1 MQSFP
6 IFMRLQG
13 RRVLVVGSGQAAAA
27 KQRLLEAAGARV
39 DLVAQVVSLEG
50 YALVFGATGD
60 DLRDRAVSD
69 VARAAG
75 IPVNVVDRPE
85 LSDFIMPAV
94 VDRGEIVIG
103 ISTGGSAPI
112 LAQRIRATI
121 EDVLP
126 NGIDRVA
133 AFARRFRNA
142 VQTRVTDNA
151 TRRRFWERFFEG
163 EGADLV
169 MAGEDYRAARKIIR
183 DLNAANAT
191 EGGAG
196 SLTVIELASNDS
208 DDLTLGTLRALRKA
222 DVIAHDANVAAEIL
236 DYARRDARRVD
247 LNSDLPRDA
256 RVVVLRAP
264 GNAKLLDVKLGA
276 AAKLRGVAQ

>member
-13 RRVLVVGSGQAAAA
+13 RRVLVVGSGHAAEA

-39 DLVAQVVSLEG
+39 DLVAQFESLEG

-60 DLRDRAVSD
+60 ETRDRAVSD
-69 VARAAG
+69 AARAAG

-103 ISTGGSAPI
+103 ISTGGGAPI

-121 EDVLP
+121 EDTLP
-126 NGIDRVA
+126 NGLDRLA
-133 AFARRFRNA
+133 GFARRFRNA
-142 VQTRVTDNA
+142 VQTRVADNA

-183 DLNAANAT
+183 DLNAAGAT
-191 EGGAG
+191 ESGQG
-196 SLTVIELASNDS
+196 SLTVIDLASNDS

-222 DVIAHDANVAAEIL
+222 DVIAHAANVAPEIL

-247 LNSDLPRDA
+247 LNSELPKDA
-256 RVVVLRAP
+256 RVVVLRTP
-264 GNAKLLDVKLGA
+264 A
-276 AAKLRGVAQ
+276 AAKRMGVAQ

>member
-6 IFMRLQG
+6 IFMRLSG
-13 RRVLVVGSGQAAAA
+13 RPVLVVGSGQAAAA

-39 DLVAQVVSLEG
+39 DLVAQADRVEG

-60 DLRDRAVSD
+60 EARDRAVSD
-69 VARAAG
+69 LARACG

-94 VDRGEIVIG
+94 VDRGEVVIG
-103 ISTGGSAPI
+103 ISTGGGAPI
-112 LAQRIRATI
+112 LAQRIRALI
-121 EDVLP
+121 EDALP
-126 NGIDRVA
+126 NGVDRLA
-133 AFARRFRNA
+133 AFARRFRSA
-142 VQTRVTDNA
+142 VQTRVADNA
-151 TRRRFWERFFEG
+151 TRRRFWERFFDG

-183 DLNAANAT
+183 DLNAADAT
-191 EGGAG
+191 QSGAG
-196 SLTVIELASNDS
+196 SLTVIELISNDS

-222 DVIAHDANVAAEIL
+222 DVIAHDAGVAAEIL
-236 DYARRDARRVD
+236 DYARRDARRVGLD
-247 LNSDLPRDA
+247 TELPQDGA

-264 GNAKLLDVKLGA
+264 V
-276 AAKLRGVAQ
+276 AAKRMGVAQ

>member
-6 IFMRLQG
+6 IFMRLSG
-13 RRVLVVGSGQAAAA
+13 RPVLVVGSGHAAEA
-27 KQRLLEAAGARV
+27 KQRLLKAAGARV
-39 DLVAQVVSLEG
+39 DCVDSVASLEG

-60 DLRDRAVSD
+60 DARDRAVSEA
-69 VARAAG
+69 ARAAG

-126 NGIDRVA
+126 NGLDRLA
-133 AFARRFRNA
+133 AFARRFRAA

-169 MAGEDYRAARKIIR
+169 MAGEDFRAARKIIR
-183 DLNAANAT
+183 DLNASDAV
-191 EGGAG
+191 ESGAG
-196 SLTVIELASNDS
+196 AVTVIELASNRG
-208 DDLTLGTLRALRKA
+208 DDLTLGTLRALRQA
-222 DVIAHDANVAAEIL
+222 DVIAHDSNVAPEIL
-236 DYARRDARRVD
+236 DYARRDALRVD
-247 LNSDLPRDA
+247 VNADLPQDA

-264 GNAKLLDVKLGA
+264 A
-276 AAKLRGVAQ
+276 AAKRMGVAQ

>member
-6 IFMRLQG
+6 IFMRLTG
-13 RRVLVVGSGQAAAA
+13 RPVLVVGPVEGGGQTAAA

-39 DLVAQVVSLEG
+39 DLVTEIESLEG
-50 YALVFGATGD
+50 YALVFGASGD
-60 DLRDRAVSD
+60 DARDRAVSAA
-69 VARAAG
+69 ARASG

-94 VDRGEIVIG
+94 VDRGEVVIG

-112 LAQRIRATI
+112 LAQRIRAQI

-126 NGIDRVA
+126 NGLDRLA
-133 AFARRFRNA
+133 AFTRRFRAA

-151 TRRRFWERFFEG
+151 TRRRFWERFFDG

-183 DLNAANAT
+183 DLNAAEAT
-191 EGGAG
+191 RSGAG
-196 SLTVIELASNDS
+196 SLTVIDLASNHS
-208 DDLTLGTLRALRKA
+208 DDLTLGALRALRKA
-222 DVIAHDANVAAEIL
+222 DVIAHDAGVASEIL
-236 DYARRDARRVD
+236 DYARRDARRVALD
-247 LNSDLPRDA
+247 AELPQDGA

-264 GNAKLLDVKLGA
+264 AVAKLI
-276 AAKLRGVAQ
+276 GVAQ

>member
-13 RRVLVVGSGQAAAA
+13 RRVLVVGSGHAADA
-27 KQRLLEAAGARV
+27 KRRLLEAAGARV
-39 DLVAQVVSLEG
+39 DLVAQIESLSG
-50 YALVFGATGD
+50 YALVFGASGD
-60 DLRDRAVSD
+60 DARDRAVSD
-69 VARAAG
+69 AARAAG

-85 LSDFIMPAV
+85 FSDFIMPAV

-126 NGIDRVA
+126 NGIDRLA
-133 AFARRFRNA
+133 AFARRFRDA

-169 MAGEDYRAARKIIR
+169 MAGEDFRAARKIIR
-183 DLNAANAT
+183 DLNAADAT
-191 EGGAG
+191 TSGAG
-196 SLTVIELASNDS
+196 SLTVIDLASNDS

-222 DVIAHDANVAAEIL
+222 DVIAHDANVAPEIL

-247 LNSDLPRDA
+247 LDSELPKDA

-264 GNAKLLDVKLGA
+264 A
-276 AAKLRGVAQ
+276 AAKRMGAVQ

>member
-6 IFMRLQG
+6 IFMRLSG
-13 RRVLVVGSGQAAAA
+13 RPVLVVGSGHAAEA

-39 DLVAQVVSLEG
+39 DLVDAVDSLDG

-60 DLRDRAVSD
+60 DARDRAASD
-69 VARAAG
+69 AARAAG

-126 NGIDRVA
+126 NGLDLLA
-133 AFARRFRNA
+133 SFARRFRNA
-142 VQTRVTDNA
+142 VQIRVTDNA
-151 TRRRFWERFFEG
+151 TRRRFWERFFDG
-163 EGADLV
+163 EGAAMV
-169 MAGEDYRAARKIIR
+169 MAGEDFRAARKIIR
-183 DLNAANAT
+183 DLNAADAT
-191 EGGAG
+191 ENGAG
-196 SLTVIELASNDS
+196 SLTVIDLASNNS
-208 DDLTLGTLRALRKA
+208 DDLTLGALRALRQA
-222 DVIAHDANVAAEIL
+222 DVIAHDADVAAEIL
-236 DYARRDARRVD
+236 DYARRDARRVELD
-247 LNSDLPRDA
+247 ADLPRGA
-256 RVVVLRAP
+256 RVVVLHAP
-264 GNAKLLDVKLGA
+264 A
-276 AAKLRGVAQ
+276 AAKRVGVAQ

>member
-6 IFMRLQG
+6 IFMRLSG

-39 DLVAQVVSLEG
+39 DLVAEVTALEG

-60 DLRDRAVSD
+60 DARDRAVSD
-69 VARAAG
+69 AARAAR

-121 EDVLP
+121 EDALP
-126 NGIDRVA
+126 NGLDRLAV
-133 AFARRFRNA
+133 FARRFRGA

-169 MAGEDYRAARKIIR
+169 MAGEDFRAARKIIR
-183 DLNAANAT
+183 DLNAAEAT
-191 EGGAG
+191 EAGAG
-196 SLTVIELASNDS
+196 SLTVIDLTSNSS
-208 DDLTLGTLRALRKA
+208 DDLTLGSLRALRKA
-222 DVIAHDANVAAEIL
+222 DVVAHDAGVAAEIL

-247 LNSDLPRDA
+247 LNTDLPRDA
-256 RVVVLRAP
+256 RVVVLRSF
-264 GNAKLLDVKLGA
+264 A
-276 AAKLRGVAQ
+276 AAKRVGAAQ

>member
-6 IFMRLQG
+6 IFMRLQA
-13 RRVLVVGSGQAAAA
+13 RRVLVVGCGQAAAA

-39 DLVAQVVSLEG
+39 DLAAEVDSLDG

-60 DLRDRAVSD
+60 DAHDRAVSAA
-69 VARAAG
+69 ARSAG

-126 NGIDRVA
+126 NGLDRLA
-133 AFARRFRNA
+133 AFARRFREA

-169 MAGEDYRAARKIIR
+169 MAGEDFRAARKIIR
-183 DLNAANAT
+183 DLNAADAT
-191 EGGAG
+191 EAGAG
-196 SLTVIELASNDS
+196 TLTVIDLTSNRS
-208 DDLTLGTLRALRKA
+208 DDLTLGALRALRKA
-222 DVIAHDANVAAEIL
+222 DVIAHDAGVSSEIL

-247 LNSDLPRDA
+247 LDSELPKDA

-264 GNAKLLDVKLGA
+264 A
-276 AAKLRGVAQ
+276 AAKRVGVAQ

>member
-1 MQSFP
+1 MRSFP
-6 IFMRLQG
+6 IFMRLSG
-13 RRVLVVGSGQAAAA
+13 RRVLVVGSGHAADA
-27 KQRLLEAAGARV
+27 KLRLLEASGARV
-39 DLVAQVVSLEG
+39 DRVAEIDSLDG

-60 DLRDRAVSD
+60 EVRDRAVSD
-69 VARAAG
+69 AARSAG

-85 LSDFIMPAV
+85 FSDFIMPAV
-94 VDRGEIVIG
+94 VDRGDVVIG

-121 EDVLP
+121 EDALP
-126 NGIDRVA
+126 NGLDRLA
-133 AFARRFRNA
+133 AFARRFRIA

-163 EGADLV
+163 EGAALV
-169 MAGEDYRAARKIIR
+169 MAGEDYRAARRVIR
-183 DLNAANAT
+183 DLNAADAT
-191 EGGAG
+191 ESGAG

-222 DVIAHDANVAAEIL
+222 DVIAHDANVAPEIL

-247 LNSDLPRDA
+247 VDAELPRDGA

-264 GNAKLLDVKLGA
+264 A

>member
-6 IFMRLQG
+6 IFMRLSG

-39 DLVAQVVSLEG
+39 DLAAQTGSLGG

-60 DLRDRAVSD
+60 DARDRAVSEA
-69 VARAAG
+69 ARAVG

-103 ISTGGSAPI
+103 ISTGGGSPI
-112 LAQRIRATI
+112 LAQRIRALI
-121 EDVLP
+121 EDALP
-126 NGIDRVA
+126 NGIDRLAV
-133 AFARRFRNA
+133 FARRFRSA
-142 VQTRVTDNA
+142 VQTRVADNA
-151 TRRRFWERFFEG
+151 TRRRFWERFFDG
-163 EGADLV
+163 DGAELV

-183 DLNAANAT
+183 DLNAADAT
-191 EGGAG
+191 QSGAG
-196 SLTVIELASNDS
+196 SLTVIELVSDSS

-222 DVIAHDANVAAEIL
+222 DVIAHDVDVPAEIL
-236 DYARRDARRVD
+236 DFARRDARRIG
-247 LNSDLPRDA
+247 LPGDHGA
-256 RVVVLRAP
+256 ALPQDGTRVVVLRAP
-264 GNAKLLDVKLGA
+264 A
-276 AAKLRGVAQ
+276 AAKRIGAAQ

>member
-1 MQSFP
+1 MQSLP
-6 IFMRLQG
+6 IFMRLSG

-39 DLVAQVVSLEG
+39 DRVAKVDSLNG

-60 DLRDRAVSD
+60 AVLDHEVSD
-69 VARAAG
+69 AARASG
-75 IPVNVVDRPE
+75 IPVNVVDRPA

-94 VDRGEIVIG
+94 VDRGDVVIG

-112 LAQRIRATI
+112 LAQRIRAEI
-121 EDVLP
+121 EDLLP
-126 NGIDRVA
+126 NGLDRLA
-133 AFARRFRNA
+133 AFARRFRAA

-163 EGADLV
+163 EGAELV
-169 MAGEDYRAARKIIR
+169 MAGEDFRAARRIIR
-183 DLNAANAT
+183 DLNAAEAT
-191 EGGAG
+191 QSAEG
-196 SLTVIELASNDS
+196 SLTVIDLVSNSS
-208 DDLTLGTLRALRKA
+208 DDLTLGTLRVLRKA

-236 DYARRDARRVD
+236 DYARRDARRVGLPVDPGAD
-247 LNSDLPRDA
+247 LSRNGA

-264 GNAKLLDVKLGA
+264 A
-276 AAKLRGVAQ
+276 AAKLMGVAR

>member
-6 IFMRLQG
+6 IFLRLQG
-13 RRVLVVGSGQAAAA
+13 RPVMVVGDGHAAAA

-39 DLVAQVVSLEG
+39 DRVHEVGSLKG

-60 DLRDRAVSD
+60 DARDRAVSD
-69 VARAAG
+69 AARAAG

-103 ISTGGSAPI
+103 ISTGGSAPV
-112 LAQRIRATI
+112 LAQRIRAAI

-126 NGIDRVA
+126 NGLDRLA
-133 AFARRFRNA
+133 AFARRFRGA

-151 TRRRFWERFFEG
+151 ARRRFWERFFEG
-163 EGADLV
+163 EGAELV
-169 MAGEDYRAARKIIR
+169 MAGEDFRAARKIIR
-183 DLNAANAT
+183 DLNAADAT
-191 EGGAG
+191 ESGPG
-196 SLTVIELASNDS
+196 SLTVIDLDSNDS
-208 DDLTLGTLRALRKA
+208 DDLTLGALRALRKA

-247 LNSDLPRDA
+247 LTIEPGAELPKDA

-264 GNAKLLDVKLGA
+264 A
-276 AAKLRGVAQ
+276 AVTRMGVAQ

>member
-1 MQSFP
+1 
-6 IFMRLQG
+6 MRLQG
-13 RRVLVVGSGQAAAA
+13 RPVLVVGSGQTAAA

-39 DLVAQVVSLEG
+39 DLVAEMASLDG

-60 DLRDRAVSD
+60 DARDRAVSD
-69 VARAAG
+69 AARIRG

-103 ISTGGSAPI
+103 ISTGGGAPI
-112 LAQRIRATI
+112 LAQRIRAAI

-126 NGIDRVA
+126 SGIDRLA
-133 AFARRFRNA
+133 AFARRFRAA

-163 EGADLV
+163 EGAELV
-169 MAGEDYRAARKIIR
+169 MAGEDFRAARKIIR
-183 DLNAANAT
+183 DLNAADAT
-191 EGGAG
+191 QSGEG
-196 SLTVIELASNDS
+196 SLTVIDLSSNSS

-222 DVIAHDANVAAEIL
+222 DVIAHDANVAPEIL
-236 DYARRDARRVD
+236 EYARRDARRVD
-247 LNSDLPRDA
+247 LNADLPRDA
-256 RVVVLRAP
+256 RVVVLHAP
-264 GNAKLLDVKLGA
+264 A
-276 AAKLRGVAQ
+276 AAKFRGVAQ